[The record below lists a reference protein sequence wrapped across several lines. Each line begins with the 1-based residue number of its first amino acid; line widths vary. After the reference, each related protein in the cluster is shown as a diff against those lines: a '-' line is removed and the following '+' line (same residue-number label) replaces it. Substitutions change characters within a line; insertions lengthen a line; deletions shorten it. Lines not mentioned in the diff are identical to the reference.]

1 MEIEA
6 YLGQIQL
13 FAFGFA
19 PIGWMLCNGA
29 TLNINQYSP
38 LYALIGITYGGDG
51 RTTFKIPNLQGAS
64 PIPNMEYYMVVEDG
78 VFPQR
83 QS

>member
-13 FAFGFA
+13 FPFNFA

-29 TLNINQYSP
+29 TLNISQYSA

-51 RTTFKIPNLQGAS
+51 QTTFQIPNLQGAS
-64 PIPNMEYYMVVEDG
+64 PIPDMEYYIVVEG
-78 VFPQR
+78 GIFPQR
-83 QS
+83 P

>member
-13 FAFGFA
+13 FPFNFA

-29 TLNINQYSP
+29 TLNISQYSA
-38 LYALIGITYGGDG
+38 LYSLIGNTYGGDG
-51 RTTFKIPNLQGAS
+51 HTTFQIPNLQGAS
-64 PIPNMEYYMVVEDG
+64 PIPNMEYYIVVEG
-78 VFPQR
+78 GIFPMR
-83 QS
+83 P